1 MYQWKRMGCIM
12 SKCVSCHV
20 TILDKTDYCPL
31 CHQVLEHGDGAYKQL
46 YPDARIATRKFR
58 LFENIVLFLS
68 IVAEIIGIYVDW
80 TMTEQLDWSL
90 ILGLILIYANVLLR
104 LAIIGK
110 SGYISKTVNM
120 LILALAILFGIDYL
134 TGYKGWALTYA
145 FPVGIILMDLAI
157 LILMIVNRRNWQSYM
172 MLQIFTMVLS
182 AGGLIL
188 LAMGLL
194 ASSYVILVAA
204 AASLFLFLG
213 TLIIGDRR
221 ARNELKRRFHI

>member
-1 MYQWKRMGCIM
+1 M
-12 SKCVSCHV
+12 SKCMSCNIIV
-20 TILDKTDYCPL
+20 LDQTDYCPL
-31 CHQVLEHGDGAYKQL
+31 CHQVLEQDDGEVIQL
-46 YPDARIATRKFR
+46 YPDARVATRKFR

-68 IVAEIIGIYVDW
+68 IVTEVIGMYVDV
-80 TMTEQLDWSL
+80 TITKQLDWSL

-104 LAIIGK
+104 LAIMGK

-120 LILALAILFGIDYL
+120 LILAIGLLLGIDYL
-134 TGYKGWALTYA
+134 TGYKGWAVSYA

-157 LILMIVNRRNWQSYM
+157 LIMMIVNRRNWQSYM
-172 MLQIFTMVLS
+172 MLQIFMMILS
-182 AGGLIL
+182 GGGLAL
-188 LAMGLL
+188 LAVDIVVYP
-194 ASSYVILVAA
+194 YVMLVAA